1 LLERTGKQVYS
12 SRSGA
17 KNSSKEL
24 PRRILYPSLEQ
35 SVNKEN
41 YSEAIQIGG
50 SDNINMK
57 VWWRI
62 IFNRIKMKKILL
74 ILILFCWGEFPN
86 SKKQRTSLSSP
97 L

>member
-1 LLERTGKQVYS
+1 LLERTGKQVLFKQV
-12 SRSGA
+12 RS
-17 KNSSKEL
+17 KNNGKV

-41 YSEAIQIGG
+41 YSEAIQKGG
-50 SDNINMK
+50 SDNINVK

-62 IFNRIKMKKILL
+62 IFNKKKMKKIFL